1 MASHSSDFGHNE
13 HELMI
18 ECQVVRCLGCTL
30 SKGGHQSNIRQ
41 MGAGMEIR
49 DLLGY
54 EGKTVVVTGA
64 ASGMAHCAAE
74 LLLSLGAK
82 VWAVDMNDCDL
93 PVEAT
98 VKGNLAEKEAIDA
111 VCAQLPERIDALFM
125 CHGVG
130 LRPGREAFIQMVNFV
145 GQRYM
150 AEKLVARIPDNGS
163 LTFIS
168 STGGYAWS
176 YNMDMVNK
184 MLETATFEEAAAVA
198 EELAPTFSD
207 GSDSENALDPYQFSK
222 QCLSAYVKKMCREE
236 PYIGR
241 KVRINAIGPS
251 FTATP
256 LIADFEAAT
265 SKDGSLE
272 SGRNAMYELF
282 LKSWNGR
289 AGRPEEMGWPL
300 VLIGSDVFSYLSGQV
315 IYIDF
320 GMTGEMDWRAANA
333 G

>member
-1 MASHSSDFGHNE
+1 MD
-13 HELMI
+13 I
-18 ECQVVRCLGCTL
+18 
-30 SKGGHQSNIRQ
+30 K
-41 MGAGMEIR
+41 

-98 VKGNLAEKEAIDA
+98 IKGNLAEKDAIDS
-111 VCAQLPERIDALFM
+111 VCAQLPEQIDALFM

-130 LRPGREAFIQMVNFV
+130 LKPGRETFIQLVNFV

-150 AEKLVARIPDNGS
+150 AEKLVERIPDNGS
-163 LTFIS
+163 VTFIS
-168 STGGYAWS
+168 STGGYGWP
-176 YNMDMVNK
+176 YNMGMVSK
-184 MLETATFEEAAAVA
+184 MLDTASFEEAA
-198 EELAPTFSD
+198 ELAAEFAPSFSD

-222 QCLSAYVKKMCREE
+222 QCLSAYVKKMCRVE

-241 KVRINAIGPS
+241 KIRINAIGPS

-272 SGRNAMYELF
+272 SGRDAMYELF

-289 AGRPEEMGWPL
+289 AGKPEEMGWPL
-300 VLIGSDVFSYLSGQV
+300 VLIGSKVFSYLCGQI

-320 GMTGEMDWRAANA
+320 GMTGEMDWATANK
-333 G
+333 